1 MKKTRIVFVLAVL
14 LVALTACVYYDD
26 TSEQIVSQPTTQ
38 LESSIPLDVATDLFS
53 QMQAIWDADDGE
65 LWGFHLQAPF
75 IIADPIT
82 RHAVAN
88 MPDPHGY
95 FQRSGDIYV
104 GVLPDHVFISHT
116 IREFAGITWAMMAWE
131 PFFDELIASDPDFL
145 GDLLR
150 LMIHEGFHA
159 VQFYKVVDGEL
170 GFNISFDFLN
180 NSADARIAVLMEAEA
195 LATAVRSE
203 GDERLQAIHDALS
216 IRTHRRATHP
226 EATINEN
233 AQEINEGLA
242 LFTEILAFGCAI
254 SLVDNYLGW
263 VTAGAESTGLSSYP
277 YFTGAA
283 YAVLLM
289 EAGVN
294 WQTGITFETDLAE
307 SLKEAL
313 NVEITPFDQLDLE
326 RWGYSKIVPAQRDWV
341 LRYQKMLEGAETFV
355 EQPHLLIL
363 GDNFMDGATMVS
375 LEIFNIQNQNTGW
388 WYMVQYGEFTLISLN
403 WQLIVSDGFTS
414 PSWYP
419 SAGVFVRHYENTEI
433 SEDGSRATSPTWT
446 LEITNPAYE
455 IQITE
460 SGEILAIQR

>member
-26 TSEQIVSQPTTQ
+26 TNEQIISQPTAQ
-38 LESSIPLDVATDLFS
+38 FESSIPLDVATDLFA

-65 LWGFHLQAPF
+65 LWGFHLQSPF

-95 FQRSGDIYV
+95 FQRLGNVYV
-104 GVLPDHVFISHT
+104 GILPDHVFISHT
-116 IREFAGITWAMMAWE
+116 IREFAGITWAMVAWE
-131 PFFDELIASDPDFL
+131 PGIEAMLEDHWSTFL
-145 GDLLR
+145 A

-159 VQFYKVVDGEL
+159 VQSYKVVDGEL
-170 GFNISFDFLN
+170 EFNISFDFLN
-180 NSADARIAVLMEAEA
+180 HSADARIAVLMEAEA

-242 LFTEILAFGCAI
+242 LFTEILVFGDAV
-254 SLVDNYLGW
+254 SLVDNYLHW
-263 VTAGAESTGLSSYP
+263 VTDSAESTALSFYP
-277 YFTGAA
+277 YFTGAM
-283 YAVLLM
+283 YAILLM
-289 EAGVN
+289 EAGAD
-294 WQTGITFETDLAE
+294 WQSGITFETDLA
-307 SLKEAL
+307 AL
-313 NVEITPFDQLDLE
+313 LQEELGIETTPFDQLDLE
-326 RWGYSKIVPAQRDWV
+326 RLGYYEIAPTQHAWILEYQR
-341 LRYQKMLEGAETFV
+341 MLAGAEEFV
-355 EQPHLLIL
+355 TQPQLLIL
-363 GDNFMDGATMVS
+363 GDNFVDGASIVS
-375 LEIFNIQNQNTGW
+375 LEIFMIPDQHGGW
-388 WYMVQYGEFTLISLN
+388 GHMVQYGEFTLIGAN
-403 WQLIVSDGFTS
+403 WQLTLNGGFSS

-419 SAGVFVRHYENTEI
+419 NTGVSVRHYENTQL
-433 SEDGSRATSPTWT
+433 DDDASRVTAPTWT
-446 LEITNPAYE
+446 LEITNPAYK

-460 SGEILAIQR
+460 NEEIVIIQR